1 MAEPK
6 KSETVTFRMDS
17 NTLDLIR
24 RAAKIQGRSVTSFV
38 TQAARV
44 QAQKDILD
52 QRFFEVDAK
61 AFEEIGKMLD
71 EPGKADRKLVELFRK
86 TPNWID

>member
-1 MAEPK
+1 MVAAK

-17 NTLDLIR
+17 QTLDLIR

-44 QAQKDILD
+44 EAQKEILD
-52 QRFFEVDAK
+52 QRFIEVDAET
-61 AFEEIGKMLD
+61 FENIEKMLA
-71 EPGKADRKLVELFRK
+71 EPARPNDDVIARFRA
-86 TPNWID
+86 TPKWID

>member
-1 MAEPK
+1 MAEAK
-6 KSETVTFRMDS
+6 KSESVTFRMDS
-17 NTLDLIR
+17 HTLELIR

-52 QRFFEVDAK
+52 QRFVEVDAD
-61 AFEEIGKMLD
+61 AFEAIEKMLA
-71 EPGKADRKLVELFRK
+71 EPARPNDDVIARFRSAPK
-86 TPNWID
+86 WAE